1 VRACDDEGCPGE
13 TRDCAGRVHML
24 WKIAVVSE
32 HARVVVFGRSGRGQK
47 EVAARLE
54 QGCLYLMVGA

>member
-1 VRACDDEGCPGE
+1 MT
-13 TRDCAGRVHML
+13 TRGVPVKHHTL

-32 HARVVVFGRSGRGQK
+32 HACALMLVRSGRGQK

-54 QGCLYLMVGA
+54 EGCLYLMVGA